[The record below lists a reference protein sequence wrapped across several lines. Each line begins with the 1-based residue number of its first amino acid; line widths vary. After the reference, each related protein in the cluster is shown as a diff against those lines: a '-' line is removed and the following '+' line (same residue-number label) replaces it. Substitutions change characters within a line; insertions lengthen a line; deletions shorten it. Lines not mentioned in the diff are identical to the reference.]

1 MGKTKAKRVPY
12 VDFQPRDRHS
22 IATWRKVQKLYSE
35 GMKRSKIEE
44 ELKIRLNKCTFSKNV
59 KKSYDVADVNSRT
72 LNRSHKMTD
81 CPEMTQFKQETVRLF
96 NEKNRHGAFGYS
108 FLCLAGNQVRE
119 QEKFKNNFKVI
130 N

>member
-1 MGKTKAKRVPY
+1 MAKTKAKRVPY

-22 IATWRKVQKLYSE
+22 IATWRKVQKLYYE

-44 ELKIRLNKCTFSKNV
+44 ELKIRLNKCTFSINV
-59 KKSYDVADVNSRT
+59 RKSYDVPDVNSRT

-96 NEKNRHGAFGYS
+96 NEKNRHGAFGNYES
-108 FLCLAGNQVRE
+108 RTFFQ
-119 QEKFKNNFKVI
+119 KS
-130 N
+130 